1 LVEFLSDRKILI
13 GIGIGMVTATI
24 IMTGVQINVKLS
36 RSQIEEKASGYGMRY
51 PEDFK
56 VINKDVNKK

>member
-1 LVEFLSDRKILI
+1 
-13 GIGIGMVTATI
+13 MVIATI
-24 IMTGVQINVKLS
+24 VMTAVQVNVKLS

-56 VINKDVNKK
+56 VINKDVNKKW